1 MAFYSYQIRRRSHET
16 QVYFCNSDRRRTGMS
31 AEGQAII
38 NENGYVGSSDA
49 AAYAANGASGKL
61 VVGVFSDKKP
71 FGYVDENGE
80 FTGFDLELA
89 KEAAK
94 RMDMEI
100 KLQPIDWDSKEL
112 ELSSGSISC
121 IWNGFT
127 MNGRENDYTWTESYM
142 DNSQVFVVKSDSGI
156 KTQADLAG
164 KIVTAQTDSAA
175 LNALNGDDFKDLKAS
190 FKELLTCAQYNTA
203 FMDLEAGAVDAV
215 AMDIGVAKYQIEGKE
230 SKFIILDEPIVK
242 EQYAIGFYK
251 GNTEMRDK
259 VQKALDEMAAD
270 GTFKKISEKWFG
282 YDVCTLAAAKNA
294 NTSASDSN

>member
-1 MAFYSYQIRRRSHET
+1 MKLKSIF
-16 QVYFCNSDRRRTGMS
+16 
-31 AEGQAII
+31 AILTAGVLACAGLTACGDDKAAS
-38 NENGYVGSSDA
+38 NQKATFTVGFDQD
-49 AAYAANGASGKL
+49 
-61 VVGVFSDKKP
+61 FPP

-215 AMDIGVAKYQIEGKE
+215 AMDIGVAKYQIAGKE
-230 SKFIILDEPIVK
+230 SKFTILDEPIVK

>member
-1 MAFYSYQIRRRSHET
+1 MKLKSIF
-16 QVYFCNSDRRRTGMS
+16 
-31 AEGQAII
+31 AILTAGVLACAGLTACGDDKAAS
-38 NENGYVGSSDA
+38 NQKATFTVGFDQD
-49 AAYAANGASGKL
+49 
-61 VVGVFSDKKP
+61 FPP

-242 EQYAIGFYK
+242 EKYAIGFYK

>member
-1 MAFYSYQIRRRSHET
+1 MKLKSIF
-16 QVYFCNSDRRRTGMS
+16 
-31 AEGQAII
+31 AILTAGVLACAGLTACGDDKAAS
-38 NENGYVGSSDA
+38 NQKATFTVGFDQD
-49 AAYAANGASGKL
+49 
-61 VVGVFSDKKP
+61 FPP

-94 RMDMEI
+94 RMNMEI

-230 SKFIILDEPIVK
+230 SKFTILDEPIVK

>member
-1 MAFYSYQIRRRSHET
+1 MKLKSIF
-16 QVYFCNSDRRRTGMS
+16 
-31 AEGQAII
+31 AILTAGVLACAGLTACGDDKAAS
-38 NENGYVGSSDA
+38 NQKATFTVGFDQD
-49 AAYAANGASGKL
+49 
-61 VVGVFSDKKP
+61 FPP

-190 FKELLTCAQYNTA
+190 FKDLLTCAQYNTA

-230 SKFIILDEPIVK
+230 SKFTILDEPIVK

>member
-1 MAFYSYQIRRRSHET
+1 MKLKSIF
-16 QVYFCNSDRRRTGMS
+16 
-31 AEGQAII
+31 AILTAGVLACAGLTACGDDKAAS
-38 NENGYVGSSDA
+38 NQKATFTVGFDQD
-49 AAYAANGASGKL
+49 
-61 VVGVFSDKKP
+61 FPP

-230 SKFIILDEPIVK
+230 SKFTILDEPIVK

-282 YDVCTLAAAKNA
+282 SDITTLAAAKNA

>member
-1 MAFYSYQIRRRSHET
+1 M
-16 QVYFCNSDRRRTGMS
+16 
-31 AEGQAII
+31 
-38 NENGYVGSSDA
+38 
-49 AAYAANGASGKL
+49 
-61 VVGVFSDKKP
+61 
-71 FGYVDENGE
+71 
-80 FTGFDLELA
+80 DLEDL
-89 KEAAK
+89 
-94 RMDMEI
+94 DYVLGSL
-100 KLQPIDWDSKEL
+100 KLLGSK
-112 ELSSGSISC
+112 GTT
-121 IWNGFT
+121 G
-127 MNGRENDYTWTESYM
+127 
-142 DNSQVFVVKSDSGI
+142 
-156 KTQADLAG
+156 TQ
-164 KIVTAQTDSAA
+164 
-175 LNALNGDDFKDLKAS
+175 AS

-242 EQYAIGFYK
+242 EQYAVGFYK

>member
-1 MAFYSYQIRRRSHET
+1 MKLKTIF
-16 QVYFCNSDRRRTGMS
+16 
-31 AEGQAII
+31 AILTAGVLACAGLTACGDDKAAS
-38 NENGYVGSSDA
+38 NQKATFTVGFDQD
-49 AAYAANGASGKL
+49 
-61 VVGVFSDKKP
+61 FPP

-156 KTQADLAG
+156 KTKADLAG

-242 EQYAIGFYK
+242 EQYAVGFYK

-282 YDVCTLAAAKNA
+282 YDVCTLAAAKNV

>member
-1 MAFYSYQIRRRSHET
+1 M
-16 QVYFCNSDRRRTGMS
+16 
-31 AEGQAII
+31 
-38 NENGYVGSSDA
+38 
-49 AAYAANGASGKL
+49 KL
-61 VVGVFSDKKP
+61 KSIFSILTVGVLACTGLTACGDDKAASNQKATFTVGFDQDFPP

>member
-1 MAFYSYQIRRRSHET
+1 MKLKSIFAILT
-16 QVYFCNSDRRRTGMS
+16 AGVLACTGLTACGDDKAAS
-31 AEGQAII
+31 SQKATFT
-38 NENGYVGSSDA
+38 VGFDQD
-49 AAYAANGASGKL
+49 
-61 VVGVFSDKKP
+61 FPP

-156 KTQADLAG
+156 KTKADLAG

-242 EQYAIGFYK
+242 EQYAVGFYK

-270 GTFKKISEKWFG
+270 GTFKKISEKWFS

>member
-1 MAFYSYQIRRRSHET
+1 MKLKSIF
-16 QVYFCNSDRRRTGMS
+16 
-31 AEGQAII
+31 AIL
-38 NENGYVGSSDA
+38 A
-49 AAYAANGASGKL
+49 
-61 VVGVFSDKKP
+61 VGVLACTGLTACGDDKAASNQKATFTVGFDQDFPP

-242 EQYAIGFYK
+242 EQYGVGFYK

>member
-1 MAFYSYQIRRRSHET
+1 MKLKSIFAILT
-16 QVYFCNSDRRRTGMS
+16 AGVLACTGLT
-31 AEGQAII
+31 ACG
-38 NENGYVGSSDA
+38 DDK
-49 AAYAANGASGKL
+49 AAYNQKATFT
-61 VVGVFSDKKP
+61 VGFDQDFPP

-230 SKFIILDEPIVK
+230 SKFTILDEPIVK

>member
-1 MAFYSYQIRRRSHET
+1 MKLKSIF
-16 QVYFCNSDRRRTGMS
+16 
-31 AEGQAII
+31 AILTAGVLACAGLTACGDDKAAS
-38 NENGYVGSSDA
+38 NQKATFTVGFDQD
-49 AAYAANGASGKL
+49 
-61 VVGVFSDKKP
+61 FPP

-242 EQYAIGFYK
+242 EQYAVGFYK

>member
-1 MAFYSYQIRRRSHET
+1 MKLKSIF
-16 QVYFCNSDRRRTGMS
+16 
-31 AEGQAII
+31 AILTAGVLACSGLTACGDDKAAS
-38 NENGYVGSSDA
+38 NQKATFTVGFDQD
-49 AAYAANGASGKL
+49 
-61 VVGVFSDKKP
+61 FPP

-242 EQYAIGFYK
+242 EQYAVGFYK

>member
-1 MAFYSYQIRRRSHET
+1 MKLKSFFAILT
-16 QVYFCNSDRRRTGMS
+16 AGVLACTGLTACGDDKAAS
-31 AEGQAII
+31 NQKATFT
-38 NENGYVGSSDA
+38 VGFDQD
-49 AAYAANGASGKL
+49 
-61 VVGVFSDKKP
+61 FPP

-242 EQYAIGFYK
+242 EQYAVGFYK

>member
-1 MAFYSYQIRRRSHET
+1 MKLKSIF
-16 QVYFCNSDRRRTGMS
+16 
-31 AEGQAII
+31 AILTAGVLACAGLTACGDDKAAS
-38 NENGYVGSSDA
+38 NQKATFTVGFDQD
-49 AAYAANGASGKL
+49 
-61 VVGVFSDKKP
+61 FPP

-164 KIVTAQTDSAA
+164 KVVTAQTDSAA

>member
-1 MAFYSYQIRRRSHET
+1 MKLKSIFAILT
-16 QVYFCNSDRRRTGMS
+16 AGVLACTGLTACGDDKAAS
-31 AEGQAII
+31 NQKATFT
-38 NENGYVGSSDA
+38 VGFDQD
-49 AAYAANGASGKL
+49 
-61 VVGVFSDKKP
+61 FPP

-156 KTQADLAG
+156 KAQADLAG

-230 SKFIILDEPIVK
+230 SKFTILDEPIVK

>member
-1 MAFYSYQIRRRSHET
+1 MKLKSIFAILT
-16 QVYFCNSDRRRTGMS
+16 AGVLACTGLTACGDDKAAS
-31 AEGQAII
+31 NQKATFT
-38 NENGYVGSSDA
+38 VGFDQD
-49 AAYAANGASGKL
+49 
-61 VVGVFSDKKP
+61 FPP

-156 KTQADLAG
+156 KTKADLAG

-242 EQYAIGFYK
+242 EQYAVGFYK
-251 GNTEMRDK
+251 GNTEMWDK

>member
-1 MAFYSYQIRRRSHET
+1 MKLKSFFAILT
-16 QVYFCNSDRRRTGMS
+16 AGVLACTGLTACGDDKAAS
-31 AEGQAII
+31 NQKATFT
-38 NENGYVGSSDA
+38 VGFDQD
-49 AAYAANGASGKL
+49 
-61 VVGVFSDKKP
+61 FPP

-242 EQYAIGFYK
+242 EQYAVGFYK
-251 GNTEMRDK
+251 GDTEMRDK

>member
-1 MAFYSYQIRRRSHET
+1 MMKLKSIFAILAAG
-16 QVYFCNSDRRRTGMS
+16 VLACTGLT
-31 AEGQAII
+31 ACG
-38 NENGYVGSSDA
+38 DA
-49 AAYAANGASGKL
+49 ASSGEKKTFT
-61 VVGVFSDKKP
+61 VGFDQDFPP

-112 ELSSGSISC
+112 ELSSGSIDC

-127 MNGRENDYTWTESYM
+127 MNGREDDYTWTESYM

-156 KTQADLAG
+156 KTHEYLAG
-164 KIVTAQTDSAA
+164 KILTAQTDSAA
-175 LNALNGDDFKDLKAS
+175 LNALNGVDFKDLKGS

-230 SKFIILDEPIVK
+230 SQYTILEKPIIE
-242 EQYAIGFYK
+242 EQYGVGFYK

-259 VQKALDEMAAD
+259 VQKALDDMAAD
-270 GTFKKISEKWFG
+270 GTFKTISEKWFG
-282 YDVCTLAAAKNA
+282 YDVCTLAAEKK
-294 NTSASDSN
+294 TTESN

>member
-1 MAFYSYQIRRRSHET
+1 MKLKSIFSILTAGVLACAGLTACGDDKAASNQKATFT
-16 QVYFCNSDRRRTGMS
+16 
-31 AEGQAII
+31 
-38 NENGYVGSSDA
+38 VGFDQD
-49 AAYAANGASGKL
+49 
-61 VVGVFSDKKP
+61 FPP

>member
-1 MAFYSYQIRRRSHET
+1 MKLKSIF
-16 QVYFCNSDRRRTGMS
+16 
-31 AEGQAII
+31 AILTAGVLACAGLTACGDDKAAS
-38 NENGYVGSSDA
+38 NQKATFTVGFDQD
-49 AAYAANGASGKL
+49 
-61 VVGVFSDKKP
+61 FPP

-156 KTQADLAG
+156 KTKADLAG

>member
-1 MAFYSYQIRRRSHET
+1 MKLKSIFAILT
-16 QVYFCNSDRRRTGMS
+16 AGVLACTGLTACGDDKAAS
-31 AEGQAII
+31 NQKATFT
-38 NENGYVGSSDA
+38 VGFDQD
-49 AAYAANGASGKL
+49 
-61 VVGVFSDKKP
+61 FPP

-156 KTQADLAG
+156 KTKADLAG

-242 EQYAIGFYK
+242 EQYAVGFYK

>member
-1 MAFYSYQIRRRSHET
+1 MKLKSIFAILT
-16 QVYFCNSDRRRTGMS
+16 AGVLACTGLTACGDDKAAS
-31 AEGQAII
+31 NQKATFT
-38 NENGYVGSSDA
+38 VGFDQD
-49 AAYAANGASGKL
+49 
-61 VVGVFSDKKP
+61 FPP

-156 KTQADLAG
+156 KAQADLAG

>member
-1 MAFYSYQIRRRSHET
+1 MKLKSIFAILT
-16 QVYFCNSDRRRTGMS
+16 AGVLACTGLTACGDDKAAS
-31 AEGQAII
+31 NQKATFT
-38 NENGYVGSSDA
+38 VGFDQD
-49 AAYAANGASGKL
+49 
-61 VVGVFSDKKP
+61 FPP

>member
-1 MAFYSYQIRRRSHET
+1 MKLKSIFAILT
-16 QVYFCNSDRRRTGMS
+16 AGMLACTGLTACGDDKAAS
-31 AEGQAII
+31 NQKATFT
-38 NENGYVGSSDA
+38 VGFDQD
-49 AAYAANGASGKL
+49 
-61 VVGVFSDKKP
+61 FPP

>member
-1 MAFYSYQIRRRSHET
+1 MKLKSIF
-16 QVYFCNSDRRRTGMS
+16 
-31 AEGQAII
+31 AI
-38 NENGYVGSSDA
+38 
-49 AAYAANGASGKL
+49 L
-61 VVGVFSDKKP
+61 TVGVLACAGLTACGDDKAASNQKATFTVGFDQDFPP

-230 SKFIILDEPIVK
+230 SKFTILDEPIVK

>member
-1 MAFYSYQIRRRSHET
+1 MKLKSIFAILT
-16 QVYFCNSDRRRTGMS
+16 AGMLACTGLTACGDDKAAS
-31 AEGQAII
+31 NQKATFT
-38 NENGYVGSSDA
+38 VGFDQD
-49 AAYAANGASGKL
+49 
-61 VVGVFSDKKP
+61 FPP

-230 SKFIILDEPIVK
+230 SKFTILDEPIVK

-270 GTFKKISEKWFG
+270 GTIKKISEKWFG

>member
-1 MAFYSYQIRRRSHET
+1 MKLKSIFAILT
-16 QVYFCNSDRRRTGMS
+16 AGVLACTGLTACGDDKAAS
-31 AEGQAII
+31 NQKATFT
-38 NENGYVGSSDA
+38 VGFDQD
-49 AAYAANGASGKL
+49 
-61 VVGVFSDKKP
+61 FPP

-156 KTQADLAG
+156 KTKADLAG

-242 EQYAIGFYK
+242 EQYAVGFYK

-282 YDVCTLAAAKNA
+282 YDVCTLAAAKNT

>member
-1 MAFYSYQIRRRSHET
+1 MKLKSIF
-16 QVYFCNSDRRRTGMS
+16 
-31 AEGQAII
+31 AILTAGVLACAGLTACGDDKAAS
-38 NENGYVGSSDA
+38 NQKATFTVGFDQD
-49 AAYAANGASGKL
+49 
-61 VVGVFSDKKP
+61 FPP

-282 YDVCTLAAAKNA
+282 YDVCTLATAKNA

>member
-1 MAFYSYQIRRRSHET
+1 MKLKSIF
-16 QVYFCNSDRRRTGMS
+16 
-31 AEGQAII
+31 AILTAGVLACAGLTACGDDKAAS
-38 NENGYVGSSDA
+38 NQKATFTVGFDQD
-49 AAYAANGASGKL
+49 
-61 VVGVFSDKKP
+61 FPP

-127 MNGRENDYTWTESYM
+127 MNSRENDYTWTESYM

>member
-1 MAFYSYQIRRRSHET
+1 MKLKSIFAILAAG
-16 QVYFCNSDRRRTGMS
+16 VLACTGLTACGDDKAAS
-31 AEGQAII
+31 NQKATFT
-38 NENGYVGSSDA
+38 VGFDQD
-49 AAYAANGASGKL
+49 
-61 VVGVFSDKKP
+61 FPP

-242 EQYAIGFYK
+242 EQYGVGFYK

-259 VQKALDEMAAD
+259 VQKALDEIAAD

-282 YDVCTLAAAKNA
+282 YDVCTLAAEKNA

>member
-1 MAFYSYQIRRRSHET
+1 MKLKSIFAILT
-16 QVYFCNSDRRRTGMS
+16 AGVLACTGLTACGDDKAAS
-31 AEGQAII
+31 NQKATFT
-38 NENGYVGSSDA
+38 VGFDQD
-49 AAYAANGASGKL
+49 
-61 VVGVFSDKKP
+61 FPP

-230 SKFIILDEPIVK
+230 SKFTILDEPIVK